1 MTTGGRTV
9 FLLGTSH
16 EYQLPL
22 EGPAGREPE
31 QFRLLVDATCRRECV
46 KAIGEE
52 ASRDLLERKGVS
64 ESVCKRVAD
73 SLGIAH
79 RYCDPSTM
87 ERKALGVVD
96 EEDIRMSGF
105 FAKWDQQR
113 TDAAVRASHA
123 IRERRWLDQV
133 LELDSWPLLFICGAH
148 HTNPFR
154 ALLEANGLAVR
165 VLYTNWTPN

>member
-1 MTTGGRTV
+1 M

-16 EYQLPL
+16 EYQLLP
-22 EGPAGREPE
+22 EGPPGREPE
-31 QFRLLVDATCRRECV
+31 QFRLLVDATCRRECI

-52 ASRDLLERKGVS
+52 ASRDFLARKGVS
-64 ESVCKRVAD
+64 GSVCKHVAD

-87 ERKALGVVD
+87 ERKALGIVD

-105 FAKWDQQR
+105 FGNWDQQR
-113 TDAAVRASHA
+113 TDATVRASHA
-123 IRERRWLDQV
+123 IRERRWLDQI
-133 LELDSWPLLFICGAH
+133 LELDSWPLLFICGAN
-148 HTNPFR
+148 HTEPFR